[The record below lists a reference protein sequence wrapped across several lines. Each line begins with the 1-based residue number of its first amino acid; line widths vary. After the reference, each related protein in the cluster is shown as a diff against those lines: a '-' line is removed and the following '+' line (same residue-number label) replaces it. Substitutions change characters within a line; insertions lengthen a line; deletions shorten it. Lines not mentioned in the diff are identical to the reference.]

1 MPIISLNRKI
11 LDRFLQDPLSV
22 TLEEGF
28 RTYFDQK
35 EEERRRERMK
45 KYNWALT
52 VDRYPDDDNLKNKNH
67 QTLFSVLQGVP
78 RGGAPQLH
86 HSCESAGGPGLRL
99 VNYETVV
106 AAAPAFYYKLF

>member
-11 LDRFLQDPLSV
+11 LDHFFQDPLSV

-52 VDRYPDDDNLKNKNH
+52 VDRYPDDNNLKDKNH
-67 QTLFSVLQGVP
+67 HPVYGIAGCP
-78 RGGAPQLH
+78 ARRCP
-86 HSCESAGGPGLRL
+86 SATSLL
-99 VNYETVV
+99 
-106 AAAPAFYYKLF
+106 